1 MLLLLPAVAAF
12 QPAPLRMLPR
22 AARSGFLPVGKAGT
36 DGQPADDVKIT
47 IRKPEARTAAPESV
61 FVAQF
66 AHVKPSVATFL
77 KFWLMGGSA
86 DGWAGTGELEAQH
99 SPSGTK
105 ASILVDV
112 EQATV
117 TLVSPSAASAAICAG
132 AVSASLSPS
141 GERDVLAAGA
151 WTRTV
156 GGGTR
161 MPSTPK
167 HAGLVSAEHVTPV
180 DVITDES
187 FGLAAVEGRLDVAPP
202 PAAAAR
208 PAAAC
213 VSRSWTPPPP
223 SRRPA
228 RESGAAGAPSPQP
241 SCA

>member
-117 TLVSPSAASAAICAG
+117 TLVSPSAASADGCPPLNQYAIALLDELE
-132 AVSASLSPS
+132 SLAKT
-141 GERDVLAAGA
+141 E
-151 WTRTV
+151 
-156 GGGTR
+156 
-161 MPSTPK
+161 
-167 HAGLVSAEHVTPV
+167 E
-180 DVITDES
+180 
-187 FGLAAVEGRLDVAPP
+187 
-202 PAAAAR
+202 AAAADR
-208 PAAAC
+208 LCYPPEAVDAVRMAAWAAC
-213 VSRSWTPPPP
+213 APRDYGGG
-223 SRRPA
+223 
-228 RESGAAGAPSPQP
+228 GAAGGEQGGGSETEFDKFLREQGLG
-241 SCA
+241 

>member
-141 GERDVLAAGA
+141 GASK
-151 WTRTV
+151 
-156 GGGTR
+156 
-161 MPSTPK
+161 MPPPPR
-167 HAGLVSAEHVTPV
+167 L
-180 DVITDES
+180 
-187 FGLAAVEGRLDVAPP
+187 GRLD
-202 PAAAAR
+202 
-208 PAAAC
+208 
-213 VSRSWTPPPP
+213 S
-223 SRRPA
+223 
-228 RESGAAGAPSPQP
+228 PSPRSTGLLTS
-241 SCA
+241 SCARVEHTSVLITVGSRLTHFKPRRATHLCRCRSRTSE